1 MTVVTFYFDLK
12 RVTMNWSDLFKKTP
26 EHPFYLIRQIK
37 DLAKNNVLR
46 RMASVITS
54 GGTVSSKQI
63 QFQ

>member
-1 MTVVTFYFDLK
+1 
-12 RVTMNWSDLFKKTP
+12 MNWSDLFKKTP